1 MRLIRI
7 FFSSLVASAL
17 LVLGTT
23 VTHASIVNLSTGLD
37 ASDTLITVG
46 NTLDAHWT
54 VDQPP
59 AGSGIA
65 AAKVVAAG
73 NTGGAFF
80 AWAANGPKSSW
91 ITIDPN
97 VLGNGSVIPYT
108 YYRSFLL
115 SVSDLANASVSGVW
129 GIDDAGDL
137 RLNGN
142 LLSSVNSNYAVTQA
156 FSAASGSGFF
166 VAGLNTL
173 AITMTS
179 SDNAWEA
186 VRLEGALTV
195 PEPSTLALLAI
206 PLVLL
211 VRGRRTRASVS
222 LPCMI

>member
-1 MRLIRI
+1 MRLITT
-7 FFSSLVASAL
+7 FFRGLVASAL
-17 LVLGTT
+17 LILGTT
-23 VTHASIVNLSTGLD
+23 DAHASIVNLSTGLN

-54 VDQPP
+54 VDQP
-59 AGSGIA
+59 AGGIA
-65 AAKVVAAG
+65 PAKVVASG

-80 AWAANGPKSSW
+80 AGAANGPKSSW
-91 ITIDPN
+91 ITINPN
-97 VLGNGSVIPYT
+97 ALGNGSVIPYT

-115 SVSDLANASVSGVW
+115 SALDLANASISGVW

-137 RLNGN
+137 RLNGH
-142 LLSSVNSNYAVTQA
+142 LLSSSVNGNLLVTQT

-173 AITMTS
+173 TITMTS
-179 SDNAWEA
+179 SDNVFEA
-186 VRLEGALTV
+186 VRLEGALTTV

-211 VRGRRTRASVS
+211 ARRRRIRASV
-222 LPCMI
+222 